1 MRSPSKFDGELLVG
15 KPGPGL
21 TIHAKNRTIHA
32 YFHGQTQ
39 VTRVIPNYALYGDQA
54 QPGWQNSF
62 DFEWIP
68 QRSAP
73 YNWEIH
79 PHVHNAFIQLLYLTE
94 GSVEVMLNNAKR
106 FVHSPCL
113 LIVPAG
119 TVHGFH
125 FSSDVNGP
133 VVTATQKPLESL
145 ASVAMP
151 ELLQIIR
158 KPAVIALEDSTR
170 YTDALMP
177 LFLAIER
184 ESRTHAS
191 GQVAEGMSLLTAVL
205 VQISRINQSYQP
217 ASTPI
222 PSRKAIQIERF
233 RTLVDARFRDR
244 CSVDAYASDLGVT
257 AGQLTRL
264 CREVLGMSSL
274 DVINARIIHEAQRDL
289 VYTSSSIKQL
299 AASLGFEDE
308 AYFGRF
314 FRKHTGLTPKKFRF
328 EALKQMA
335 QPDNTR

>member
-1 MRSPSKFDGELLVG
+1 M
-15 KPGPGL
+15 
-21 TIHAKNRTIHA
+21 
-32 YFHGQTQ
+32 
-39 VTRVIPNYALYGDQA
+39 TRVIPNYALYGDPA

-79 PHVHNAFIQLLYLTE
+79 PHVHNAFIQLLYLTD
-94 GSVEVMLNNAKR
+94 GSVEVTLNNAKR
-106 FVHSPCL
+106 TVNAPCL

-125 FSSDVNGP
+125 FSRDVNGP
-133 VVTATQKPLESL
+133 VVTATQKSLESL

-158 KPAVIALEDSTR
+158 TPAVIALEESTR

-184 ESRTHAS
+184 EFRTHAS
-191 GQVAEGMSLLTAVL
+191 GQVAAGMSLLTTVL
-205 VQISRINQSYQP
+205 VQISRISQSYQP
-217 ASTPI
+217 DATPI
-222 PSRKAIQIERF
+222 TSRKAVQIERF
-233 RTLVDARFRDR
+233 RALVDARFKERH
-244 CSVDAYASDLGVT
+244 SVDAYASDLGVS

-264 CREVLGMSSL
+264 CREVLGISSL
-274 DVINARIIHEAQRDL
+274 NVINARVIHEAQRDL
-289 VYTSSSIKQL
+289 VYTSSSVKQL
-299 AASLGFEDE
+299 ADSLGFEDE

-314 FRKHTGLTPKKFRF
+314 FRKHTGLSPKRFRT
-328 EALKQMA
+328 EAMKQMA
-335 QPDNTR
+335 QPDSGR